1 MRNTFSSQVKLTFW
15 TDLLL
20 NVISGNCFA
29 FRKIVAFDILIDLET
44 RSHNRPQRERLPCF
58 KTGISVV
65 NKVELAVVTGT
76 GERSPFSGS

>member
-29 FRKIVAFDILIDLET
+29 FR
-44 RSHNRPQRERLPCF
+44 
-58 KTGISVV
+58 